1 MKETIKIQ
9 KRAEQFNI
17 RKRYKKGDVVV
28 IKGDRPMIATVIKMV
43 ANGVVETTS
52 HAKIAAQALRPATS
66 IEMRYVKDK
75 RWAEVEFLEDK
86 PKEVKPKIQ
95 EMPEKAETNQT
106 EVETLKAEIE
116 RLKEKNKELDF
127 QKSRLIIELDELS
140 SDYLGKMELIQS
152 LESENE
158 KQFSRVAKVEKLV
171 DNLSDE
177 NYVQERKIDSLHK
190 EIETITKYNLEQLKL
205 ILKND

>member
-1 MKETIKIQ
+1 MKIKIQ

-28 IKGDRPMIATVIKMV
+28 IKGDRPIIATVIKMV

-86 PKEVKPKIQ
+86 PKEVKQKI
-95 EMPEKAETNQT
+95 EEKPQSYTDMIVENLKTIEQKDKKINNLETELEVYVNHSKFLENQT
-106 EVETLKAEIE
+106 AKQSIQISELEAEI
-116 RLKEKNKELDF
+116 RSLKDRIDANNKHTLQLLET
-127 QKSRLIIELDELS
+127 QKTSKRFYI
-140 SDYLGKMELIQS
+140 
-152 LESENE
+152 
-158 KQFSRVAKVEKLV
+158 
-171 DNLSDE
+171 
-177 NYVQERKIDSLHK
+177 
-190 EIETITKYNLEQLKL
+190 
-205 ILKND
+205 